1 MICNG
6 YRRVGG
12 RAAQRVTREA
22 KMAERM
28 MIDMVQYWGV
38 VRFMVVWLEI

>member
-1 MICNG
+1 MIRNG
-6 YRRVGG
+6 YGRVGG
-12 RAAQRVTREA
+12 RAAQRVIREA

-28 MIDMVQYWGV
+28 MIDMVRYWGV